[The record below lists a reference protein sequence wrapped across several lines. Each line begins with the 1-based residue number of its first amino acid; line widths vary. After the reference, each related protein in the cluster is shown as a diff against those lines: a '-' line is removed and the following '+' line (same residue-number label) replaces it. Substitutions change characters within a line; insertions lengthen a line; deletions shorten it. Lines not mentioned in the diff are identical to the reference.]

1 MAKTKVQK
9 KQIIEQYKKMLNDF
23 SSVIVVEPNG
33 ITPNEISSLKKE
45 VFQYGAEVHV
55 VKNTLF
61 SKALV
66 DSGFDKNEFFESGS
80 RAVLF
85 TKSDFVSPA
94 KSLKRFI
101 DDTKIDKSSFRVE
114 IVGAYLEKEILGK
127 QQASEIAEMPSKPES
142 ISMILGIIDMS
153 ITGVL
158 NVLEDAPRSIVSV
171 LDQAF
176 KE

>member
-9 KQIIEQYKKMLNDF
+9 KEIIEKYKKMLNDF
-23 SSVIVVEPNG
+23 CSLIVFEPRG
-33 ITPNEISSLKKE
+33 ITPNEINSLKKE

-66 DSGFDKNEFFESGS
+66 NSGFDTNEFFESGA

-85 TKSDFVSPA
+85 TKNDFVSPA
-94 KSLKRFI
+94 KSLQKFI
-101 DDTKIDKSSFRVE
+101 NDTKIDKSDFRVE
-114 IVGAYLEKEILGK
+114 IIGAYIEKEILGK
-127 QQASEIAEMPSKPES
+127 QQASEIAEMPSKTES
-142 ISMILGIIDMS
+142 ISAILGIIDMS
-153 ITGVL
+153 ITGVI

-171 LDQAF
+171 IDQVF
-176 KE
+176 K